1 MNNWMRGRMTVLSAM
16 VLLTLAACGGGDG
29 EATDTTLATETT
41 TSAGAETPT
50 TETPATEST
59 DAEQPD
65 DSGTDDG
72 VAGLSTVCIEATQ
85 AMGAAMSSYS
95 TGLAGAM
102 GGTLDGEELQEVA
115 SQLEAMAS
123 AAPDEI
129 RDDLQVIAEEL
140 GAFYTALAE
149 TGYTGTGTPTPDQIA
164 QLESL
169 ADSIDQ
175 ERFDAAADNVN
186 AWFESNC
193 G

>member
-1 MNNWMRGRMTVLSAM
+1 MNNWMRGRITVLSAM
-16 VLLTLAACGGGDG
+16 VLLTLAACGGGGD
-29 EATDTTLATETT
+29 ATETTLATATT
-41 TSAGAETPT
+41 TPAAAETPT
-50 TETPATEST
+50 TEAPATEST
-59 DAEQPD
+59 EATQPD

-95 TGLAGAM
+95 TGVAGAM
-102 GGTLDGEELQEVA
+102 GGTLDGEELQQVA
-115 SQLEAMAS
+115 DQLEAMAS

-129 RDDLQVIAEEL
+129 REDLQVIAEEL

-175 ERFDAAADNVN
+175 ERFDTAADNVN